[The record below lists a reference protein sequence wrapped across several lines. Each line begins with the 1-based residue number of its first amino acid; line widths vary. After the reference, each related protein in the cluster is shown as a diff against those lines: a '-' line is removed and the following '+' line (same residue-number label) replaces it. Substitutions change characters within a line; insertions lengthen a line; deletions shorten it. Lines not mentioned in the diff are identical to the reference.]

1 MFEIYQLIVG
11 EIGIERRTFLY
22 DIQFWEVRRIIKGY
36 RRRDM
41 LKLQLMAECTYA
53 AMYAMRDPKGMTP
66 QKMFPDLF
74 KPEDDDTPAP
84 EITEQDAKD
93 LQEMM
98 DNFKWN

>member
-1 MFEIYQLIVG
+1 MFDIYQLLVG

-36 RRRDM
+36 RRRDW
-41 LKLQLMAECTYA
+41 LKLQMMAECTYA

-84 EITEQDAKD
+84 DITEEEVAE

-98 DNFKWN
+98 QNYKF

>member
-1 MFEIYQLIVG
+1 MLVG
-11 EIGIERRTFLY
+11 EIGIDRRAFLY
-22 DIQFWEVRRIIKGY
+22 DMRYWEVLRIIKGY
-36 RRRDM
+36 RRRDW